1 MLTELH
7 VTSFKCFET
16 LALPLRPL
24 TLLSG
29 TNGGGKSSVIQSLML
44 LAHTLS
50 HREWSDSLLLDG
62 PDLALGS
69 AADVLNQQA
78 ARRRLSLGASAGDQT
93 IRWSF
98 RAENRRAL
106 SVELDSIEVDGE
118 MVAPTAPLR
127 WLLPSDWSRPRTV
140 VDLLRS
146 MNWVTAERTGPR
158 ELLPLRD
165 PASHGRVG
173 SRGELA
179 AGLLYWR
186 EDTPVREALR
196 KAGLPPTL
204 FHQVRARM
212 QEFFP
217 GCDLRVSPID
227 GASAVSLR
235 LKSDAKAE
243 FQRPQN
249 VGFGLT
255 QLFPILVA
263 VLAAEEGDCL
273 LIENP
278 EVHLHPRAQQHIG
291 WLLALA
297 AASGVQVI
305 VETHSDHV
313 LNGLRLATKQGRITP
328 ADVAVHFFSPSPD
341 GGPVQPRS
349 PTIDADGRLSEWPDG
364 FFDQFDLALAEL
376 L

>member
-1 MLTELH
+1 MLTDLH
-7 VTSFKCFET
+7 ITSFKCFQT

-29 TNGGGKSSVIQSLML
+29 TNGGGKSSVIQSLVL
-44 LAHTLS
+44 LSHTLS
-50 HREWSDSLLLDG
+50 NREWSDSLLLDG
-62 PDLALGS
+62 PDLALGN
-69 AADVLNQQA
+69 AADVLNQGA
-78 ARRRLSLGASAGDQT
+78 ARRRLTLGASTGDQT
-93 IRWSF
+93 IRWAF
-98 RAENRRAL
+98 RAEDRRAL
-106 SVELDSIEVDGE
+106 SVELHSIEVDGE
-118 MVAPTAPLR
+118 EVPPSAPLR
-127 WLLPSDWSRPRTV
+127 WLLPSDWSRPSPV
-140 VDLLRS
+140 VDALRRMS
-146 MNWVTAERTGPR
+146 WISAERTGPR

-165 PASHGRVG
+165 PASHARVG

-186 EDTPVREALR
+186 EDAPVREPLR
-196 KAGLPPTL
+196 KSALPPTL
-204 FHQVRARM
+204 FHQVRALM

-235 LKSDAKAE
+235 LKSDAKSE

-263 VLAAEEGDCL
+263 ILAAGEGDCL

-291 WLLALA
+291 WWLAFA
-297 AASGVQVI
+297 AASGVQII

-313 LNGLRLATKQGRITP
+313 LNGLRLAVKQSHVRP
-328 ADVAVHFFSPSPD
+328 DQVAVHFFSPSSD
-341 GGPVQPRS
+341 GEPVRPRS
-349 PTIDADGRLSEWPDG
+349 PTMDADGRLSDWPEG
-364 FFDQFDLALAEL
+364 FFDQFDVALSEL

>member
-7 VTSFKCFET
+7 LASFKCFET
-16 LALPLRPL
+16 LALPLRSL

-29 TNGGGKSSVIQSLML
+29 TNGGGKSSVIQSMVL
-44 LAHTLS
+44 LANTLS
-50 HREWSDSLLLDG
+50 NREWSDSLLLDG

-69 AADVLNQQA
+69 AADVLNQRA
-78 ARRRLSLGASAGDQT
+78 PRRRLSLGASTVDQR
-93 IRWSF
+93 IRWTF
-98 RAENRRAL
+98 RAEDRRAL
-106 SVELDSIEVDGE
+106 AIELDSVEVDGE
-118 MVAPTAPLR
+118 DVTPTAPLR
-127 WLLPSDWSRPRTV
+127 WLLPSDWSRPRDV
-140 VDLLRS
+140 VDALRRIS
-146 MNWVTAERTGPR
+146 WVTAERTGPR

-165 PASHGRVG
+165 PASHAHVG
-173 SRGELA
+173 ARGELA

-186 EDTPVREALR
+186 EDAPVRESLR
-196 KAGLPPTL
+196 KEGLPPTL

-235 LKSDAKAE
+235 LKSDAQSE

-263 VLAAEEGDCL
+263 VLAAEAGDCL

-291 WLLALA
+291 WLLAVA
-297 AASGVQVI
+297 AANGVQVI

-313 LNGLRLATKQGRITP
+313 LNGLRLATKQGRISP
-328 ADVAVHFFSPSPD
+328 AQVAVHFFSPSPD
-341 GGPVQPRS
+341 GQPVRPSS
-349 PTIDADGRLSEWPDG
+349 PVIDADGRLSDWPEG
-364 FFDQFDLALAEL
+364 FFDQFDLALSEL

>member
-7 VTSFKCFET
+7 LTSFKCFDSLT
-16 LALPLRPL
+16 LPLRPL
-24 TLLSG
+24 TLLAG
-29 TNGGGKSSVIQSLML
+29 TNGGGKSSVIQSLVL
-44 LAHTLS
+44 LAHTFS
-50 HREWSDSLLLDG
+50 RREWSDSLLLDG
-62 PDLALGS
+62 PDLSLGS

-78 ARRRLSLGASAGDQT
+78 ARRRLSLGVRAGDQT
-93 IRWSF
+93 IRWGF
-98 RAENRRAL
+98 RAEDRRAL
-106 SVELDSIEVDGE
+106 SIELDSIEVDGIA
-118 MVAPTAPLR
+118 VTPTLPLR

-140 VDLLRS
+140 VDVLRQIS
-146 MNWVTAERTGPR
+146 WITAERTGPR

-165 PASHGRVG
+165 SASHSRVG

-186 EDTPVREALR
+186 EGTRVREAML
-196 KAGLPPTL
+196 KEGQPPTL
-204 FHQVRARM
+204 FHQVRSRM

-217 GCDLRVSPID
+217 GCDMRVSPID

-235 LKSDAKAE
+235 LKVDARSE

-263 VLAAEEGDCL
+263 ILAAERGDCL

-291 WLLALA
+291 FLLAAA

-313 LNGLRLATKQGRITP
+313 LNGLRLATKQGRIAP
-328 ADVAVHFFSPSPD
+328 ADIAVHFFAPSLGGEPVRPKSP
-341 GGPVQPRS
+341 R
-349 PTIDADGRLSEWPDG
+349 IDADGRLSDWPDG